1 MTLDVLP
8 EWTTQI
14 AALVLL
20 VAGLALV
27 GTVVV
32 LRQRLAGSR
41 RARQEAENNL
51 TKFSS
56 AVMNSGA
63 MIIITDPQGYIE
75 FVNERFCDLTRF
87 DADEMLGQSLAQL
100 SAVVNLTGTETGVT
114 TNFLDCLQ
122 PHWKGELLCQT
133 KGATPLWTAVTTS
146 SVLDEHGETRNYI
159 VSAIDI
165 TDLKIAHRRME
176 QLALFDSLTG
186 LANRRLFQ
194 DRLEQALQSV
204 RRRGNQLAIF
214 FLDLDDFKRI
224 NDSMGHDAG
233 DMLLLTVAERLK
245 SCVRGQDTVAR
256 LGGDEFTILL
266 HDVSDAKDMTMIAE
280 NILTTLKAPIRL
292 NQQEVLISTSIGIT
306 TAPSDGYR
314 SETLMKNAD
323 LALYRAKDK
332 GRDQYDFFTSAL
344 NQRAVRL
351 MNLERELRHALRQDE
366 FTLLFQPQVDLQ
378 SGTVSSLEALV
389 RWQHPQRGE
398 VMPSEFI
405 PVAEDTGLI
414 VPLGNWVLQN
424 ACMQIKLLQQL
435 TGQPLRIAVN
445 LSPRQFRDPALEGVI
460 DHALSASGLEPE
472 SLELEVTESML
483 MDDIAAVSDQLGRL
497 KARGVTITID
507 DFGTGYSSLRHL
519 KHLPVDSVKID
530 EEFLMDVP
538 RNRDNIGITNAV
550 ISIAREL
557 ELKVVA
563 EGVEDSDQ
571 EDFLREQGCHIAQ
584 GYYFGA
590 PMTFEKAY
598 QYFTPNSKKQP
609 ALKA

>member
-1 MTLDVLP
+1 MTLAVLP
-8 EWTTQI
+8 EWITLTST
-14 AALVLL
+14 LVMLPI
-20 VAGLALV
+20 GLALLV
-27 GTVVV
+27 TVLVQ
-32 LRQRLAGSR
+32 RQRLAASR
-41 RARQEAENNL
+41 RARDESETNL

-63 MIIITDPQGYIE
+63 MIIITDSDGRIE
-75 FVNERFCDLTRF
+75 FVNERFCELTRF
-87 DADEMLGQSLAQL
+87 NADEMLGQSLAKL
-100 SAVVNLTGTETGVT
+100 SAIVNLNGTETGVT

-133 KGATPLWTAVTTS
+133 NGATPLWTAVTTS
-146 SVLDEHGETRNYI
+146 SVLDEHGDTRNYI
-159 VSAIDI
+159 VSAVDI

-214 FLDLDDFKRI
+214 FLDLDDFKRV

-245 SCVRGQDTVAR
+245 ACVRGQDTVAR

-266 HDVSDAKDMTMIAE
+266 HDVSDPKDMTMIAE
-280 NILTTLKAPIRL
+280 NILASLKAPIRL

-306 TAPSDGYR
+306 TAPSDGDR

-351 MNLERELRHALRQDE
+351 MNLERELRHGLRQDE
-366 FTLLFQPQVDLQ
+366 FSLLFQPQVDL
-378 SGTVSSLEALV
+378 STGTVSSLEALV

-398 VMPSEFI
+398 VMPDEFI

-435 TGQPLRIAVN
+435 TGQQLRVAVN
-445 LSPRQFRDPALEGVI
+445 LSPRQFRDPALEGVV
-460 DHALSASGLEPE
+460 DHALSASGLRPE

-519 KHLPVDSVKID
+519 KHLPVDCVKID
-530 EEFLMDVP
+530 EEFIMDIP
-538 RNRDNIGITNAV
+538 DNRDNIGITNAV

-557 ELKVVA
+557 DLKVVA
-563 EGVEDSDQ
+563 EGVECGEQ
-571 EDFLREQGCHIAQ
+571 EYYLRDQGCDIAQ

-590 PMTFEKAY
+590 PMTFESAY
-598 QYFTPNSKKQP
+598 RFFSTQGEQQM
-609 ALKA
+609 LKA